1 MSVNVGRSPVRLN
14 ATPSNTAVESKA
26 PPRVETPQIN
36 ASVRGSV
43 DEFVPGQAQGGPVIN
58 PAAIPPP
65 PSAAESVGSTQEAQE
80 ALRGLSAAL
89 EPFRQQLDELAG
101 KIPPDLKN
109 NEGAL
114 RQFLKEGLE
123 RLGIHPRDFPDAID
137 HIQKVHSTN
146 RDRITS

>member
-1 MSVNVGRSPVRLN
+1 MPVNVGRSPVRSN
-14 ATPSNTAVESKA
+14 ATPSTTAVERKA

-43 DEFVPGQAQGGPVIN
+43 DDFVPGQAQGGPVIN

-65 PSAAESVGSTQEAQE
+65 GTAGGVGSTQEAQE

-123 RLGIHPRDFPDAID
+123 RLGIDPRDFPDAID

-146 RDRITS
+146 RDRLTS

>member
-1 MSVNVGRSPVRLN
+1 MSNLKVGSSPVRSNPISSN
-14 ATPSNTAVESKA
+14 ASVERAA
-26 PPRVETPQIN
+26 PPRVELPQIN

-43 DEFVPGQAQGGPVIN
+43 DEFVPGQAQGGLVIN
-58 PAAIPPP
+58 PDLIAPPP
-65 PSAAESVGSTQEAQE
+65 GAEESVGSTQAAQK
-80 ALRGLSAAL
+80 ALSASL

-123 RLGIHPRDFPDAID
+123 RLGIDHRDFSEAID
-137 HIQKVHSTN
+137 HIQMVHSTN

>member
-1 MSVNVGRSPVRLN
+1 MNVGSSPIRPN
-14 ATPSNTAVESKA
+14 ATSSNTPVERKA
-26 PPRVETPQIN
+26 PQVETPAIS

-43 DEFVPGQAQGGPVIN
+43 DEFVSNEAKSGPVIN
-58 PAAIPPP
+58 PDSITLP
-65 PSAAESVGSTQEAQE
+65 PSATESVGSTQAAQE
-80 ALRGLSAAL
+80 ALRGLSASL

-101 KIPPDLKN
+101 KIPLDLKN

-123 RLGIHPRDFPDAID
+123 RLGIDPRDFPNAID
-137 HIQKVHSTN
+137 HIRKVHSTN